1 MTDDA
6 IDKEIENWQ
15 KFSYALRKEN
25 REMFE
30 KMMSEAK
37 AYSDAFDNAPA
48 NETTEAL
55 LLTLILRQQEIIAI
69 LKEEIAK
76 LEKREI

>member
-1 MTDDA
+1 MTDSA
-6 IDKEIENWQ
+6 IEKEIENWQ
-15 KFSYALRKEN
+15 KFSHALRQEN
-25 REMFE
+25 RETFE
-30 KMMSEAK
+30 KMMSESK
-37 AYSDAFDNAPA
+37 AYSNIFDNAPA

-76 LEKREI
+76 LEKREK